1 MISPFSLNKYF
12 AEKCNELFIVGIDFK
27 LEEYQA
33 DTWSHAFVIV
43 SWWKPYNKKKS
54 RGLLENLARI

>member
-1 MISPFSLNKYF
+1 VSISLVRLKILDSFLPMMISPFSLNKYF

-43 SWWKPYNKKKS
+43 S
-54 RGLLENLARI
+54 